1 MPDEVHQ
8 VGRIL
13 AVMDRERGIDP
24 DVARVVTQKP
34 SPNRMECTGPGDR
47 SKGGRVF
54 QGHGGGHN
62 SLDAPRH
69 LARGS
74 PGEGEE
80 QDTARIR
87 PVNDKV
93 RYPVGQR
100 VGLTGTGAGD
110 DK

>member
-13 AVMDRERGIDP
+13 TVMDRERRINP

-47 SKGGRVF
+47 SQGGRVF
-54 QGHGGGHN
+54 QGQGGGHN

-80 QDTARIR
+80 QDTAWIS
-87 PVNDKV
+87 PVNHEV
-93 RYPVGQR
+93 RYPVRQR

-110 DK
+110 NK

>member
-34 SPNRMECTGPGDR
+34 SPNRMECAGPGDR
-47 SKGGRVF
+47 SKGGRLF

-62 SLDAPRH
+62 SLDAPGH
-69 LARGS
+69 LGRGS

-80 QDTARIR
+80 QDTARVR
-87 PVNDKV
+87 SVNDKV
-93 RYPVGQR
+93 RYPVRQR

-110 DK
+110 HK